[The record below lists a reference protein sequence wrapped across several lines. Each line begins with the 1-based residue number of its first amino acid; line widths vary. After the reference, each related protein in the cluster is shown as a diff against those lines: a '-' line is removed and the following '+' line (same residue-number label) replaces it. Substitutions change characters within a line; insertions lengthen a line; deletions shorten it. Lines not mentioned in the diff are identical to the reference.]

1 VLTPFASSYQPIA
14 VGLGQTAFYIWLILD
29 ISFYIR
35 KMIGKKTW
43 RILHFLSFLTFLS
56 VLVHAFIAGTD
67 ILSPVMQFTYL
78 GTGSLLVFMVL
89 YRIFAA
95 ISSNKEKKIR
105 LQSIPP
111 KLPVN
116 K

>member
-1 VLTPFASSYQPIA
+1 
-14 VGLGQTAFYIWLILD
+14 
-29 ISFYIR
+29 
-35 KMIGKKTW
+35 
-43 RILHFLSFLTFLS
+43 
-56 VLVHAFIAGTD
+56 
-67 ILSPVMQFTYL
+67 MQFTYL

-105 LQSIPP
+105 LQSLPP

>member
-1 VLTPFASSYQPIA
+1 MV
-14 VGLGQTAFYIWLILD
+14 
-29 ISFYIR
+29 
-35 KMIGKKTW
+35 GKKTW

-56 VLVHAFIAGTD
+56 VLVHAFLAGTD
-67 ILSPVMQFTYL
+67 ILSPAMQFTYL

-95 ISSNKEKKIR
+95 ISNNKEKKIR